1 MKHVAVAIAILFAQ
15 MAQAQVK
22 ELLESYHEAT
32 STKPMNDEA
41 FYLASGHAFKPY
53 PTSIVGTSDCLGT
66 WSTLLVVMQRDHK
79 HLGRTVNKVV
89 LPKSVVSM
97 TDYEAMSVMLRL
109 DQASVKVHD
118 EFLVKGDT
126 IVLCLSMKQKG
137 SSVTLLAK

>member
-1 MKHVAVAIAILFAQ
+1 MK
-15 MAQAQVK
+15 
-22 ELLESYHEAT
+22 
-32 STKPMNDEA
+32 
-41 FYLASGHAFKPY
+41 
-53 PTSIVGTSDCLGT
+53 
-66 WSTLLVVMQRDHK
+66 RDHK